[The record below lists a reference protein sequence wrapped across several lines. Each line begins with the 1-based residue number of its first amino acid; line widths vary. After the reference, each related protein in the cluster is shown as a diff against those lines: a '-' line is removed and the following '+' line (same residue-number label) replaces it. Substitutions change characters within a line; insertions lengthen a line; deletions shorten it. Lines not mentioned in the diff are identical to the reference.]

1 MSIAIEQLTV
11 AFNHKAVIEDLSLVI
26 PQGCFFT
33 LLGPSG
39 CGKTTLL
46 RTIAGF
52 TPAEKGRLLF
62 GNKDV
67 IALPAHQRDIGM
79 VFQDYALFPDRS
91 VFDNVAYGLIA
102 RGWSRERL
110 RPAVLAMLDHVELTG
125 LHDRLPAALSGGQRQ
140 RVALARALV
149 IKPQLLL
156 MDEPLSNLDTKLRIQ
171 MRSSIGKLQKEVG
184 ITTIF
189 VTHDQEEAL
198 ALSDLIGVMNNGK
211 IEQIGSPQDIYQ
223 TPRTA
228 FVANFVGGANLMP
241 LPELSSPIGQ
251 GYAQVQS
258 PLGPLKA
265 FSHHQLEAHHACLM
279 IRPEDINLSLDTGL
293 QANHLPCRIMGKHYL
308 GSKTHYDIVLPDRTE
323 LVVHLSGQ
331 GHERYAIGQSLFA
344 CFEAENALLV
354 HA

>member
-1 MSIAIEQLTV
+1 MSIAIERLTV
-11 AFNHKAVIEDLSLVI
+11 AFNDKAVIENLSLTI

-52 TPAEKGRLLF
+52 TSAEKGRLLF
-62 GNKDV
+62 GDKDV
-67 IALPAHQRDIGM
+67 MSLPAHQRDIGM

-91 VFDNVAYGLIA
+91 VFDNVAYGLVA
-102 RGWSRERL
+102 RGWSKERL

-125 LHDRLPAALSGGQRQ
+125 LHDRVPAALSGGQRQ

-171 MRSSIGKLQKEVG
+171 MRSSIGKLQKEAG

-198 ALSDLIGVMNNGK
+198 ALSDLIGVMNKGHL
-211 IEQIGSPQDIYQ
+211 EQIGSPQDIYQ

-228 FVANFVGGANLMP
+228 FVANFVGGANLLP
-241 LPELSSPIGQ
+241 LP
-251 GYAQVQS
+251 VQS
-258 PLGPLKA
+258 APIQQGHLHVQTPYGTLKA
-265 FSHHQLEAHHACLM
+265 FAHHPLDANQACLM
-279 IRPEDINLSLDTGL
+279 IRPEDMTLSMQAGT
-293 QANHLPCRIMGKHYL
+293 QANHLPCRIAGKHYL
-308 GSKTHYDIVLPDRTE
+308 GSKTHYEIVLEDRTA
-323 LVVHLSGQ
+323 LSVQLSGP
-331 GHERYAIGQSLFA
+331 GHDRYNIDQSLFA
-344 CFEAENALLV
+344 GFEAENSLLV
-354 HA
+354 RA

>member
-1 MSIAIEQLTV
+1 MSIVIERLTV
-11 AFNHKAVIEDLSLVI
+11 AFNHKAVIEDFSLSI
-26 PQGCFFT
+26 AQGSFFT

-52 TPAEKGRLLF
+52 TLAGKGRLLF
-62 GNKDV
+62 GDKDV

-110 RPAVLAMLDHVELTG
+110 RPAVLAMLDHVSLTG

-171 MRSSIGKLQKEVG
+171 MRSSIGKLQKEAG

-228 FVANFVGGANLMP
+228 FVANFVGGANLVP
-241 LPELSSPIGQ
+241 LPTQTAPIGQ
-251 GYAQVQS
+251 GHAQVQS

-265 FSHHQLEAHHACLM
+265 FAHHPLETNQACLM
-279 IRPEDINLSLDTGL
+279 IRPEDVSLSPDAGSM
-293 QANHLPCRIMGKHYL
+293 ANHLPCRIAGKHYL
-308 GSKTHYDIVLPDRTE
+308 GSKTHYDIILPDGTE
-323 LVVHLSGQ
+323 MVVHLSGQ
-331 GHERYAIGQSLFA
+331 AHEQFGIDQSLFA
-344 CFEAENALLV
+344 CFEAESALLV
-354 HA
+354 RA